1 MVQLSF
7 KSQGSMSAA
16 ASAGWRAV
24 YFVKLRT
31 VASFP
36 SQCGRTKALPRR
48 EESGA
53 RRTRS
58 GGGSGTWEGGRDRL
72 LSSPGDQQ
80 QERTGRGSKEE
91 GLPSR
96 KQARSSRRRRRRT
109 KNNVLRLSERYNW
122 LNRDSNFILGRARH
136 SRFFQEC
143 TCTRR

>member
-1 MVQLSF
+1 
-7 KSQGSMSAA
+7 MSAA

-80 QERTGRGSKEE
+80 QERTGRGSKE
-91 GLPSR
+91 GR
-96 KQARSSRRRRRRT
+96 GIAVT
-109 KNNVLRLSERYNW
+109 KASKELEEEEEE
-122 LNRDSNFILGRARH
+122 D
-136 SRFFQEC
+136 QE
-143 TCTRR
+143 